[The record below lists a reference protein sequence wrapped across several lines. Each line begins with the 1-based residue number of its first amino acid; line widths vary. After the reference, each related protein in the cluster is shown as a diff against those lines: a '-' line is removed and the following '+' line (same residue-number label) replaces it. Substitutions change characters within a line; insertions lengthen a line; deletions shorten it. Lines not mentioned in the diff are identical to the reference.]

1 MKIYISPEAQRIYIV
16 HYISLDFINLLQT
29 HLALQVRKVIL
40 FSLSWLIVFLN
51 GPSTVKD
58 TLISSKII
66 LEMSYYVRN
75 AIICLSSLSQDR
87 AQWLKIVLQPCE
99 NLKGKEIERVT

>member
-1 MKIYISPEAQRIYIV
+1 MFTRGPENIYSWSPLHFIRFHQSSANPSISPGE
-16 HYISLDFINLLQT
+16 
-29 HLALQVRKVIL
+29 KVIFV
-40 FSLSWLIVFLN
+40 FSLSWLIVFHN

-87 AQWLKIVLQPCE
+87 AQ
-99 NLKGKEIERVT
+99 